1 MASFIYSKFKFK
13 FEFESLVNHNHKL
26 RYCTLFYKLCTA
38 EVSVLYLSSH
48 AILASNERRQ
58 ARLVRSLRRTLL
70 SAAKAGSLS
79 ALRLLRSPGLLE
91 HPTALPS
98 NQCAQAPPAA
108 PVDTGTGIGTGL
120 CEPARLLTREQHE
133 VEESEQSARET
144 EPEREREPERAVIL
158 TPADMHNASELL
170 TSAKQPNSLLAS
182 GHCTPRLGSVRA
194 LHSFC
199 FSHVSSFHG
208 TLFEFCCVHDNS
220 SNVILSHVRFYS
232 STIYLVTKFMLILY
246 LCDSYRP
253 PGRSHSQS
261 RSFR

>member
-1 MASFIYSKFKFK
+1 M
-13 FEFESLVNHNHKL
+13 
-26 RYCTLFYKLCTA
+26 
-38 EVSVLYLSSH
+38 SVLYLSSH

-79 ALRLLRSPGLLE
+79 ALRLLHSPGLIE
-91 HPTALPS
+91 HSTALPS
-98 NQCAQAPPAA
+98 NQCAQTPPSA
-108 PVDTGTGIGTGL
+108 PVDTGTGIGTGF

-133 VEESEQSARET
+133 IEESEQSSRET
-144 EPEREREPERAVIL
+144 EREPEPERAVIL

-170 TSAKQPNSLLAS
+170 QSAKQPNSLLAS
-182 GHCTPRLGSVRA
+182 GQCTPRLGSLRA

-199 FSHVSSFHG
+199 LNHVSSFHG
-208 TLFEFCCVHDNS
+208 TLLELCCVHYNS
-220 SNVILSHVRFYS
+220 YNVILSHVLFYS
-232 STIYLVTKFMLILY
+232 STIYLATKFMLLLY
-246 LCDSYRP
+246 LCDSYRA